1 LRILKYIKNKKLVFV
16 GFFTKSIEVIFELL
30 LPIFMAILIDNGL
43 KPGGEISKAYLMV
56 GVILVFTFAGY
67 LTTVYS
73 QWLSAKLGQEYAMS
87 LRTALFDK
95 IQDLSLEDTNDLSTS
110 TLVNRITID
119 VNHMQNAL
127 SMTIRQASRAPAM
140 IIGSLIALFILSPK
154 VAYILLAG
162 LPIVIFVLA
171 IIMIKSMK
179 EFQIFLKENDKLLT
193 NVEDNV
199 EGARMIRAFAQV
211 EHEERRFEKQSK
223 RLSKVLLRLSRIT
236 SLSSPFT
243 TLTLNVLLV
252 IMLYF
257 GAFEVFNANIS
268 NAQLLQVINY
278 TTQLTISLIGI
289 MNLAIIYTRA
299 YSSAIRINE
308 VLDRK
313 NTVLSEG
320 DLKVDNKGAKIEF
333 KNVSFKYESSGYVL
347 KDINLTINP
356 GELVGIV
363 GLTGSGKTSLVDLLL
378 RFYNTDEG
386 EILINGINIKNYDL
400 KDLRENIAYASQKAS
415 LLSGSI
421 EENIFMNNKYS
432 EKEKYLA
439 IDNAQANFILEDE
452 EKIVARLGMNFSGG
466 QRQRIALARALIKDS
481 PILILDDTFSA
492 LDYKTDKNIRKKLA
506 KHKKNQTK
514 IFISQRISSI
524 INADKIIVIDKG
536 KIIGM
541 DTHNNLVKNND
552 LYSKLYETQLA
563 GDDIW
568 LKY

>member
-1 LRILKYIKNKKLVFV
+1 MRILKYIKNKKLVFV

-432 EKEKYLA
+432 EKDKYLA

-563 GDDIW
+563 GDDI
-568 LKY
+568 

>member
-1 LRILKYIKNKKLVFV
+1 MRILKYIKNKKLVFV

-257 GAFEVFNANIS
+257 GAFEVFNENIS

-320 DLKVDNKGAKIEF
+320 DLKVVNKGAKIEF

-452 EKIVARLGMNFSGG
+452 KKIVARLGMNFSGG

-563 GDDIW
+563 GDDI
-568 LKY
+568 

>member
-1 LRILKYIKNKKLVFV
+1 MRILKYIKNKKLVFV

-257 GAFEVFNANIS
+257 GAFEVFNENIS

-432 EKEKYLA
+432 EKDKYLA

-563 GDDIW
+563 GDDI
-568 LKY
+568 

>member
-1 LRILKYIKNKKLVFV
+1 MRILKYIKNKKLVFV

-257 GAFEVFNANIS
+257 GAFEVFNENIS

-320 DLKVDNKGAKIEF
+320 DLKVVNKGAKIEF

-432 EKEKYLA
+432 EKDKYLA

-563 GDDIW
+563 GDDI
-568 LKY
+568 

>member
-1 LRILKYIKNKKLVFV
+1 MRILKYIKNKKLVFV

-257 GAFEVFNANIS
+257 GAFEVFNENIS

-320 DLKVDNKGAKIEF
+320 DLKVVNKGAKIEF

-563 GDDIW
+563 GDDI
-568 LKY
+568 

>member
-1 LRILKYIKNKKLVFV
+1 MRILKYIKNKKLVFV

-43 KPGGEISKAYLMV
+43 KPGGEISKAHLMV

-257 GAFEVFNANIS
+257 GAFEVFNENIS

-320 DLKVDNKGAKIEF
+320 DLKVVNKGAKIEF

-563 GDDIW
+563 GDDI
-568 LKY
+568 

>member
-1 LRILKYIKNKKLVFV
+1 MRILKYIKNKKLVFV

-320 DLKVDNKGAKIEF
+320 DLKVVNKGAKIEF

-432 EKEKYLA
+432 EKDKYLA

-563 GDDIW
+563 GDDI
-568 LKY
+568 